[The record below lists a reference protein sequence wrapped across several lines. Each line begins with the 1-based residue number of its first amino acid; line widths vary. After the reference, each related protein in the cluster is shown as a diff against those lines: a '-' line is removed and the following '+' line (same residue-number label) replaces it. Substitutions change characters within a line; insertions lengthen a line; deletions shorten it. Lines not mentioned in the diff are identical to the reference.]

1 MPIQII
7 DNFELNVQKPI
18 DNRFVVGGTSSFYN
32 TRFAIVNPY
41 NGLRIWDLND
51 NQPYVYNGSTWS
63 SEASLT
69 TLQGTGT
76 ANYLPKFNT
85 SNSVENSVVY
95 QNSGNI
101 IIGTTSGSPSD
112 RLVVDGN
119 IRANSGYYYYGSGL
133 YLTSLNAT
141 EITTG
146 TLNLARLSISS
157 SSSGW
162 IMSRNASTAT
172 WTNPTQ
178 LTVGTASALAT
189 TRTLWGQNFNGTA
202 NVTGNIN
209 INGNVLNVYTL
220 QFRNNALP
228 TPGTLNVNWLGAS
241 NVSSTLNIPG
251 FSGGLSPTRTM
262 ALLEQQQTFTKVNT
276 FTDHTNLDT
285 VQVAGTSSFFDKM
298 RVFVTETINFAPP
311 IGPVS
316 IIANPLNVLWGGISI
331 GATTS
336 NGSPYIRVDGGYT
349 WFGDNDSGMFR
360 ASTGGSTM
368 SSIRFLNDNRIQM
381 ILGNNISPT
390 YSTSVEQYTTPG
402 IAMMSVLDVFSLVNF
417 DSATWGAGTPRFVWL
432 TNSPWS
438 ASILA
443 SSLPY
448 TFVPDG
454 SSGPGVAAA
463 AAGINATNYDRLVS
477 VYTGGRVSCY
487 LHLETNN
494 GSGNY
499 YITQLIYK
507 DCQYTMI
514 IPAGRRWKLCA
525 YKNLASTSI
534 TVSGNPYAIPPDV
547 SPSDDIQVF
556 IYKYGMS

>member
-51 NQPYVYNGSTWS
+51 NQPYVYNGTTWS

-146 TLNLARLSISS
+146 TLNLARLQLTGSS
-157 SSSGW
+157 NW
-162 IMSRNASTAT
+162 ILSRNASTAT

-209 INGNVLNVYTL
+209 VNGSVNNVSNIV
-220 QFRNNALP
+220 FRNNALP
-228 TPGTLNVNWLGAS
+228 TPGTLNMIWSDNANLPK
-241 NVSSTLNIPG
+241 TLTIPG
-251 FSGGLSPTRTM
+251 WNGTNRTI
-262 ALLEQQQTFTKVNT
+262 ALLQQAQTFTAVNT
-276 FTDHTNLDT
+276 FNQHTNE
-285 VQVAGTSSFFDKM
+285 SFCD
-298 RVFVTETINFAPP
+298 
-311 IGPVS
+311 
-316 IIANPLNVLWGGISI
+316 
-331 GATTS
+331 
-336 NGSPYIRVDGGYT
+336 
-349 WFGDNDSGMFR
+349 
-360 ASTGGSTM
+360 
-368 SSIRFLNDNRIQM
+368 
-381 ILGNNISPT
+381 
-390 YSTSVEQYTTPG
+390 
-402 IAMMSVLDVFSLVNF
+402 
-417 DSATWGAGTPRFVWL
+417 
-432 TNSPWS
+432 
-438 ASILA
+438 
-443 SSLPY
+443 
-448 TFVPDG
+448 
-454 SSGPGVAAA
+454 
-463 AAGINATNYDRLVS
+463 
-477 VYTGGRVSCY
+477 
-487 LHLETNN
+487 
-494 GSGNY
+494 
-499 YITQLIYK
+499 
-507 DCQYTMI
+507 
-514 IPAGRRWKLCA
+514 
-525 YKNLASTSI
+525 
-534 TVSGNPYAIPPDV
+534 
-547 SPSDDIQVF
+547 
-556 IYKYGMS
+556 

>member
-1 MPIQII
+1 
-7 DNFELNVQKPI
+7 
-18 DNRFVVGGTSSFYN
+18 
-32 TRFAIVNPY
+32 
-41 NGLRIWDLND
+41 LRIWDLND

-101 IIGTTSGSPSD
+101 IIGTTSIGSPTAK
-112 RLVVDGN
+112 LVVDGD
-119 IRANSGYYYYGSGL
+119 IKANSGYYYYGSGL

-162 IMSRNASTAT
+162 IMSRNASSAT

-241 NVSSTLNIPG
+241 NVASTLNIPG

-316 IIANPLNVLWGGISI
+316 LTANPLNVLWGGISI

-402 IAMMSVLDVFSLVNF
+402 IAMMSVLDIWSISDF
-417 DSATWGAGTPRFVWL
+417 DALGLLTWVWL
-432 TNSPWS
+432 ENNPFGVNTT
-438 ASILA
+438 AI
-443 SSLPY
+443 SLPY
-448 TFVPDG
+448 TNDANG
-454 SSGPGVAAA
+454 TSGPG
-463 AAGINATNYDRLVS
+463 AGLAQAGLSASSYDRMLMIS
-477 VYTGGRVSCY
+477 TSGRT
-487 LHLETNN
+487 LAFPFLETAP
-494 GSGNY
+494 GTGVY
-499 YITQLIYK
+499 WQLSTVWRDSTYPL
-507 DCQYTMI
+507 I
-514 IPAGRRWKLCA
+514 IPAGRKWKLSMFRVPA
-525 YKNLASTSI
+525 PTDGTN
-534 TVSGNPYAIPPDV
+534 
-547 SPSDDIQVF
+547 DDKVRLIM
-556 IYKYGMS
+556 YKYGMS

>member
-51 NQPYVYNGSTWS
+51 NQPYVYNGTTWS

-119 IRANSGYYYYGSGL
+119 IRVNSGYYYYGSGL

-146 TLNLARLSISS
+146 TLNLARLQLTGSS
-157 SSSGW
+157 NW
-162 IMSRNASTAT
+162 ILSRNASTAT

-209 INGNVLNVYTL
+209 VNGSVNNVSNIV
-220 QFRNNALP
+220 FRNNALP
-228 TPGTLNVNWLGAS
+228 TPGTLNMIWSDNS
-241 NVSSTLNIPG
+241 NLPKTLTIPG
-251 FSGGLSPTRTM
+251 WNGTNRTI
-262 ALLEQQQTFTKVNT
+262 ALLQQAQTFTAVNT
-276 FTDHTNLDT
+276 FNQHTNLDT
-285 VQVAGTSSFFDKM
+285 VQVAGTSSFFDEM
-298 RVFVTETINFAPP
+298 RVFVTKTINYPLF
-311 IGPVS
+311 GPV
-316 IIANPLNVLWGGISI
+316 AFTTNPLNVLYAGISV

-336 NGSPYIRVDGGYT
+336 NASPYIKGDGGYT
-349 WFGDNDSGMFR
+349 WYGDNDTSMYR
-360 ASTGGSTM
+360 STAGNIAFKTDNYLQMVMGRT
-368 SSIRFLNDNRIQM
+368 SSYT
-381 ILGNNISPT
+381 G
-390 YSTSVEQYTTPG
+390 VENYTTPG
-402 IAMMSVLDVFSLVNF
+402 ISMISVLDIWSISDFDTAAVGLVPKWF
-417 DSATWGAGTPRFVWL
+417 WL
-432 TNSPWS
+432 ENNPFGVVTT
-438 ASILA
+438 AI
-443 SSLPY
+443 SLPY
-448 TFVPDG
+448 TNDALG
-454 SSGPGVAAA
+454 TSGPG
-463 AAGINATNYDRLVS
+463 AGFATAGLSASSYDRMIMIS
-477 VYTGGRVSCY
+477 TSGRTVAFPF
-487 LHLETNN
+487 LETAP
-494 GSGNY
+494 GTGVY
-499 YITQLIYK
+499 WQLSTVWRDSTYPL
-507 DCQYTMI
+507 I
-514 IPAGRRWKLCA
+514 IPAGRKWKLSMFRVPA
-525 YKNLASTSI
+525 PTDINVNTNDDSVRFIMYKFGLS
-534 TVSGNPYAIPPDV
+534 
-547 SPSDDIQVF
+547 
-556 IYKYGMS
+556 